1 MLAHVPAA
9 STVPGP
15 GEPEE
20 APLTASFEDL
30 PERHDGSGFRFRV
43 AFSEPLSWMNGRR
56 LREDV
61 VAVAGGRATAAS
73 RVNRRRDL
81 WELTVEPDS
90 AADVTVTLAAGA
102 ACDSPAAV
110 CTKDGRALSNTIS
123 ATVAGPADAGP
134 AVSVSDAS
142 ATEGDAIEFTV
153 SLSAASGGR

>member
-1 MLAHVPAA
+1 MPAA

-81 WELTVEPDS
+81 WQLTVEPDS
-90 AADVTVTLAAGA
+90 PADVTVTLAAGA
-102 ACDSPAAV
+102 ACDSPGGGLHEGRPGAV
-110 CTKDGRALSNTIS
+110 EHHL
-123 ATVAGPADAGP
+123 
-134 AVSVSDAS
+134 
-142 ATEGDAIEFTV
+142 GD
-153 SLSAASGGR
+153 GGRPGGRGAGGERVGRERDRGGRH